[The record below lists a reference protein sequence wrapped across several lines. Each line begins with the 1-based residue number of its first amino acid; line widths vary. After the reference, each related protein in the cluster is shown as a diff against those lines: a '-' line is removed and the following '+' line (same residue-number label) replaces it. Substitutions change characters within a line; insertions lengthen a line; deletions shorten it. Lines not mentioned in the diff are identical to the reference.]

1 MARKAELTKAVAYFR
16 TSSDT
21 NVGADKDTL
30 QRQREAVNKFAKSA
44 GYEVIAEYSDDG
56 VKGADPV
63 DQRRGFAAMLDHIAG
78 NGVRTIIVETASRFA
93 RDLIVQETGW
103 RMLKEAGITLIAAD
117 SPDAFLD
124 DTPTAVMIR
133 QILGSVSQFEKAMLV
148 AKLKGARDRKKAA
161 TGKCGGRKSYAERS
175 TAMVALAKKLAR
187 YPVNGHKRSLREIA
201 AELESHG
208 FKSESGKPFAAAAI
222 ARMIA

>member
-1 MARKAELTKAVAYFR
+1 MSRKDLTKAIAYFR
-16 TSSDT
+16 TSSET
-21 NVGADKDTL
+21 NVGADKDSL
-30 QRQREAVNKFAKSA
+30 PRQRAAVAAFAKAA
-44 GYEVIAEYSDDG
+44 GYEIISEYSDDG

-63 DQRRGFAAMLDHIAG
+63 DQRPGFAAMLEHIAG

-103 RMLKEAGITLIAAD
+103 QFLKDAGITLIAAD

-148 AKLKGARDRKKAA
+148 AKLRGA
-161 TGKCGGRKSYAERS
+161 GI
-175 TAMVALAKKLAR
+175 AR
-187 YPVNGHKRSLREIA
+187 RRRRAS
-201 AELESHG
+201 
-208 FKSESGKPFAAAAI
+208 AAAARAI
-222 ARMIA
+222 RSAMPRWWLSPRSSRAIPWAAASAHCVTLPPNWRRGATSPAAARHSAPRP